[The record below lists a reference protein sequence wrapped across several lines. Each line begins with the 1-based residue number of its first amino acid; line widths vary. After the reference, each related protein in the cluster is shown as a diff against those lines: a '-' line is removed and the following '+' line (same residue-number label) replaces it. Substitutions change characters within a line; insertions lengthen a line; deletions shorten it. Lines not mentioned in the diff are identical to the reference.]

1 MEEKSLLKFTT
12 AIPFPLLVYKV
23 NVRYNEVRK
32 ASGVAYILLDVIEK
46 TAGSE
51 DKICDVL
58 LKFGIPRDL
67 HYIFGKE
74 ISNLIGT
81 EILSYD
87 YDPSHFMN
95 PKYFS
100 EIRVKDVSLT
110 AKGRKMFREGAIPT
124 GEEKVKTKDIF
135 YSPVAENDLKIYSEN
150 MTWSIRERYKK
161 GWISIGSQIFGYRM
175 NKENN
180 TLIVE
185 PTEAETVKRIYNLY
199 EEGLGQVAI
208 SHILEEEKRA
218 NIYGEVKW
226 DVGAIRYI
234 LTNEKYKGCALT
246 QKGIY
251 VHGIKQKNDNLAP
264 QWYMENT
271 HEAIITPEQFERVQ
285 ELIKER
291 ARKSKRAKPGDYVFA
306 RKIECGCCG
315 GGYSHKFNNT
325 NKPWR
330 NEIWICSKQNTYGAG
345 HCTNTR
351 IKDEVLKNLFVEC
364 YNEFVRENG
373 NTDELM
379 ELRDSQR
386 KLLEQER
393 ELNALRVNRM
403 IEISDYNAEIAKVR
417 EQITEC
423 NKQIALHEMR
433 GARKEDLVEIKEFD
447 DSKVEIFLEKAV
459 VLNHTITFTFING
472 MSISREYTNGH
483 GGNTAGWLDRRLDRL
498 SKEGKQ

>member
-1 MEEKSLLKFTT
+1 MDD
-12 AIPFPLLVYKV
+12 
-23 NVRYNEVRK
+23 RK
-32 ASGVAYILLDVIEK
+32 RAVAYIRVSTKSDAQLHSFGYQESYWRDAIAASNQYDF
-46 TAGSE
+46 AGIYS
-51 DKICDVL
+51 D
-58 LKFGIPRDL
+58 FGISGRSLNRRPQLQRLIADAEQKKFDVVFTKSVARFGRNVEEIVATVRKL
-67 HYIFGKE
+67 REYGIRIFFEKE
-74 ISNLIGT
+74 QIDT
-81 EILSYD
+81 F
-87 YDPSHFMN
+87 DPNMELYMTLAAS
-95 PKYFS
+95 
-100 EIRVKDVSLT
+100 I
-110 AKGRKMFREGAIPT
+110 
-124 GEEKVKTKDIF
+124 
-135 YSPVAENDLKIYSEN
+135 AENDLKIYSEN

-185 PTEAETVKRIYNLY
+185 PTEAETVKRIYDLY

-208 SHILEEEKRA
+208 SHVLEEEQRA

-271 HEAIITPEQFERVQ
+271 HEAIITPEQFDRVQ

-291 ARKSKRAKPGDYVFA
+291 ARKSKGAKPGDYVFA
-306 RKIECGCCG
+306 RKIDCGCCG

>member
-1 MEEKSLLKFTT
+1 
-12 AIPFPLLVYKV
+12 
-23 NVRYNEVRK
+23 
-32 ASGVAYILLDVIEK
+32 
-46 TAGSE
+46 
-51 DKICDVL
+51 
-58 LKFGIPRDL
+58 
-67 HYIFGKE
+67 
-74 ISNLIGT
+74 
-81 EILSYD
+81 
-87 YDPSHFMN
+87 
-95 PKYFS
+95 
-100 EIRVKDVSLT
+100 
-110 AKGRKMFREGAIPT
+110 
-124 GEEKVKTKDIF
+124 
-135 YSPVAENDLKIYSEN
+135 
-150 MTWSIRERYKK
+150 
-161 GWISIGSQIFGYRM
+161 
-175 NKENN
+175 
-180 TLIVE
+180 
-185 PTEAETVKRIYNLY
+185 
-199 EEGLGQVAI
+199 
-208 SHILEEEKRA
+208 
-218 NIYGEVKW
+218 
-226 DVGAIRYI
+226 
-234 LTNEKYKGCALT
+234 
-246 QKGIY
+246 
-251 VHGIKQKNDNLAP
+251 
-264 QWYMENT
+264 MENT
-271 HEAIITPEQFERVQ
+271 HEAIITPEQFDRVQ

-364 YNEFVRENG
+364 YNEFVREDG

-433 GARKEDLVEIKEFD
+433 GARKDDLVEIKEFD